1 MNTAF
6 VTDDGKTIS
15 KHFGRAQYYLVVGI
29 EKNEETSRSLREK
42 MGHQHF
48 AGEDAG
54 REHADGPHGFGPAS
68 QNRHSRM
75 LEAITDCQII
85 VAGGMGRGAYVSM
98 QESGKQVF
106 VVSLSDIGEA
116 LEAFKAGTL
125 KDMADLVH

>member
-1 MNTAF
+1 MNIAF

-15 KHFGRAQYYLVVGI
+15 KHFGRAQYYLIVGI
-29 EKNEETSRSLREK
+29 ENDEEISRSLREK
-42 MGHQHF
+42 MGHKYF

-54 REHADGPHGFGPAS
+54 RERADGPHGFDPAS

-75 LEAITDCQII
+75 LEAITDCQVI
-85 VAGGMGRGAYVSM
+85 VAGGMGQGAYVSM

-106 VVSLSDIGEA
+106 VVALSDIDEA

-125 KDMADLVH
+125 EDMADLVH